1 MSVLRHYAQIPTQV
15 KYITS
20 LSLFVNTPGNL
31 SSTTVNAIK
40 FPPGMAPADF
50 ITDKY
55 VDVSSNP
62 ALFNVVAYYNA
73 FNPLL
78 LKDMGRQLTVLDQYN
93 NHVALF
99 REAQLQQSGSTEGVG
114 GGPADGYGSVWVKVW
129 SPISKVAFFR
139 IG

>member
-15 KYITS
+15 KYITTS
-20 LSLFVNTPGNL
+20 GVVNTPGNL
-31 SSTTVNAIK
+31 SSTTVNAIT
-40 FPPGMAPADF
+40 FPPGAAPADF
-50 ITDKY
+50 ITDMY
-55 VDVSSNP
+55 VDTTSNP
-62 ALFNVVAYYNA
+62 ALFNVSAYTA
-73 FNPLL
+73 FNPFL

-129 SPISKVAFFR
+129 SPISKVAFSR